1 MIALGALT
9 AAFGAIVTAKENKE
23 KEKEKAKSA
32 DQTQSTFGT
41 PSASADPPA
50 STTGQS
56 TSTAPPTSTTGQPTS
71 PAPTSTTGQ
80 STSPAQPTSTTS
92 QPTSTRPPWVIGPT
106 PTQVN
111 EGALGQ
117 SLPVDISSEL
127 HPKLRLDAVTD
138 GIIIAAWDLGA
149 RSPSDN
155 IR

>member
-9 AAFGAIVTAKENKE
+9 AAFGAIVTVKENKE
-23 KEKEKAKSA
+23 KEKEKAK
-32 DQTQSTFGT
+32 TQSTFGT
-41 PSASADPPA
+41 PSN
-50 STTGQS
+50 
-56 TSTAPPTSTTGQPTS
+56 STAPPTSTTGQPTS

-80 STSPAQPTSTTS
+80 STSPAQPTST
-92 QPTSTRPPWVIGPT
+92 RPPWVIGRT

-111 EGALGQ
+111 EGVLGQ